1 MSLDILLDTDGDLYP
16 TTRLGTGAEVAAQR
30 CRVRLQMHKGE
41 AIYDQAMG
49 LPFVELLS
57 VRPFDMAAL
66 LVLVQ
71 LQLATV
77 PGVAAVEDLAGSQV
91 VDAVTVT
98 GTVRLDGGEAVPVS
112 LTLGGGQAP
121 NLSIASIGGSGRLR

>member
-1 MSLDILLDTDGDLYP
+1 MSLDILLDTDGDLFP

-49 LPFVELLS
+49 LPFVDLLS
-57 VRPFDMAAL
+57 ARPFDMAAL

-71 LQLATV
+71 LQLVDV
-77 PGVAAVEDLAGSQV
+77 PGVVSIEDLAGSQV
-91 VDAVTVT
+91 GDVVTVT
-98 GTVRLDGGEAVPVS
+98 GTVRLDGGQVAAVS

>member
-1 MSLDILLDTDGDLYP
+1 MSLDIILDADGDLYP

-49 LPFVELLS
+49 LPFVDLLS
-57 VRPFDMAAL
+57 VRPFDMAGL

-71 LQLATV
+71 LQIVAV

-91 VDAVTVT
+91 GDAITVT
-98 GTVRLDGGEAVPVS
+98 ATVRLDTGEAVPVS
-112 LTLGGGQAP
+112 LTLGGGQSP
-121 NLSIASIGGSGRLR
+121 NLSIASIGGSGWVR